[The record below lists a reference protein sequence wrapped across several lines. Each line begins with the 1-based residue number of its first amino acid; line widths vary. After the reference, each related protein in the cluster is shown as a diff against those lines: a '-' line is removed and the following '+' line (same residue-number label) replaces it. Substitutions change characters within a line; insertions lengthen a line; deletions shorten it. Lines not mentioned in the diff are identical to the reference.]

1 MVSFANRYFYWALLG
16 LVVSVAILVMSLQG
30 GGPSLRS
37 KNIVTTLTTWI
48 SAATTIVTLLT
59 VLIVALTRAR
69 DAVLGL
75 FGKSPQPSQPQPPQP
90 PQPRDRQTYHA
101 DDALR
106 VGELVTEVEV
116 DRRDNRYE
124 IVRTLV
130 FEGYD
135 ENNREQFSELEEFR
149 RRR

>member
-1 MVSFANRYFYWALLG
+1 MVSFANRYFFWALGG
-16 LVVSVAILVMSLQG
+16 LVVSVVILIMSLQA
-30 GGPSLRS
+30 PHLRS
-37 KNIVTTLTTWI
+37 NNIVGMLTTWI
-48 SAATTIVTLLT
+48 SGATTVVSLFT

-75 FGKSPQPSQPQPPQP
+75 IGKSPQPGQLPPPQP
-90 PQPRDRQTYHA
+90 GTRQTYQA
-101 DDALR
+101 DDPLHI
-106 VGELVTEVEV
+106 GELVTEVEV

-135 ENNREQFSELEEFR
+135 ENNREQFRMLEEFR

>member
-1 MVSFANRYFYWALLG
+1 MVSFANRYFFWALGG
-16 LVVSVAILVMSLQG
+16 LVVSVVILIMSLQA
-30 GGPSLRS
+30 PHLRS
-37 KNIVTTLTTWI
+37 NNIVGMLTTWI
-48 SAATTIVTLLT
+48 SGATTVVSLFT

>member
-1 MVSFANRYFYWALLG
+1 MVSFANRYFFWALGG
-16 LVVSVAILVMSLQG
+16 LVVSVVILIMSLQA
-30 GGPSLRS
+30 PHLRS
-37 KNIVTTLTTWI
+37 NNIVGMLTTWI
-48 SAATTIVTLLT
+48 SGATTVVSLFT

-75 FGKSPQPSQPQPPQP
+75 IGKSPQPGQLPPPQP
-90 PQPRDRQTYHA
+90 GTRQTYQA
-101 DDALR
+101 DDPLHI
-106 VGELVTEVEV
+106 GELVTEVEV

-135 ENNREQFSELEEFR
+135 ENDREQFKKVEEFR

>member
-1 MVSFANRYFYWALLG
+1 MVSFANRYFFWALGG
-16 LVVSVAILVMSLQG
+16 LVVSVVILIMSLQA
-30 GGPSLRS
+30 PHLRS
-37 KNIVTTLTTWI
+37 NNIVGMLTTWI
-48 SAATTIVTLLT
+48 SGATTVVSLFT

-75 FGKSPQPSQPQPPQP
+75 IGKSPQPGQPQPPQP
-90 PQPRDRQTYHA
+90 RTRQTYRA

-106 VGELVTEVEV
+106 VGELVTEVVV

>member
-16 LVVSVAILVMSLQG
+16 LVVSVAILMMSLQG

-37 KNIVTTLTTWI
+37 NNIVTTLTTWI
-48 SAATTIVTLLT
+48 SGATTVVTLFT

-75 FGKSPQPSQPQPPQP
+75 IGKSPQPGQPQPSLP
-90 PQPRDRQTYHA
+90 PPRERYA

-106 VGELVTEVEV
+106 IGELVTEVEV

-135 ENNREQFSELEEFR
+135 ENNREQFSKLEEFR

>member
-1 MVSFANRYFYWALLG
+1 MVSLANRYFYWALLG
-16 LVVSVAILVMSLQG
+16 LVVSVAVLIMSLQG
-30 GGPSLRS
+30 QGPHLRS

-48 SAATTIVTLLT
+48 SGATTVVTLFT
-59 VLIVALTRAR
+59 VLVVTLTRAR
-69 DAVLGL
+69 DAVLNL
-75 FGKSPQPSQPQPPQP
+75 ISKSPQPGQPQPPQP
-90 PQPRDRQTYHA
+90 RTRQTYHA

-135 ENNREQFSELEEFR
+135 ENDREQFKKVEEFR